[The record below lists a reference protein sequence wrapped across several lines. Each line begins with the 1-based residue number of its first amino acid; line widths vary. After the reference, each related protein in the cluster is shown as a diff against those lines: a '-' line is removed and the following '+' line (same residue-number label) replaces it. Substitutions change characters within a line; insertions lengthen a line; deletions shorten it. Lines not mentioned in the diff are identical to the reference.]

1 MLNTSLME
9 TKPPHSKLSVFSWC
23 MYDFANSSFTT
34 LVVTFIYAAYFTKEI
49 AADELTGTSLWSRS
63 LSVTAVAAALLAPPL
78 GALADR
84 GGYRKLLLF
93 VSTVVAVLAS
103 VLLYTAE
110 PGEVVKALLCF
121 TLANIA
127 FEMGTVFYNAFLPDI
142 TAPDRIGRTSGFGWS
157 LGYLGGLA
165 AMGLAT
171 VALVQP
177 TFLDGFAFAAE
188 PWFGFS
194 RENGENF
201 RATTLLVAGW
211 FAVFSL
217 PIFLWVKEDKSA
229 ITREPGLLAASFR
242 QLLGTFREVKRYRQI
257 VRFLVARLFY
267 NDGLVTIFAFGGV
280 YAVGT
285 FGFSLEE
292 LATFGIVLNVAA
304 GIGAFALG
312 FLDDYLGSKR
322 TIQISLWG
330 LILAATAAVLT
341 HERWVFWMA
350 ATLVGIC
357 AGPNQ
362 AASRSL
368 LGRFV
373 PPSKENEFYGLFAF
387 SGKATAFLGPLLLGE
402 LTRIFSTQRVGMA
415 VVLIFF
421 AVGLSLLVSV
431 DEKAGILMAGRD
443 PVDG

>member
-1 MLNTSLME
+1 MHVRFRQFVL
-9 TKPPHSKLSVFSWC
+9 
-23 MYDFANSSFTT
+23 YDPGGH
-34 LVVTFIYAAYFTKEI
+34 VHYAAYFTKEM
-49 AADELTGTSLWSRS
+49 AVDEVTGTSLWSRS
-63 LSVTAVAAALLAPPL
+63 LAVTALVAALLAPPL

-93 VSTVVAVLAS
+93 LSTAVAVVSS

-110 PGEVVKALLCF
+110 PGQVVRALLFF

-142 TAPDRIGRTSGFGWS
+142 ADPGRIGRTSGFGWS
-157 LGYLGGLA
+157 LGYLGGLS
-165 AMGLAT
+165 AMALAM

-177 TFLDGFAFAAE
+177 AE

-211 FAVFSL
+211 FGVFSL

-229 ITREPGLLAASFR
+229 ITREKGVLAASFR
-242 QLLGTFREVKRYRQI
+242 QLLGTLREVRRYEQI
-257 VRFLVARLFY
+257 VRFLVARLLY

-292 LATFGIVLNVAA
+292 LAIFGIVLNVAA
-304 GIGAFALG
+304 GTGAFALG

-322 TIQISLWG
+322 TIQISLAG

-341 HERWVFWMA
+341 HERSVFWMA

-373 PPSKENEFYGLFAF
+373 PPNKENEFFGLFAF

-402 LTRIFSTQRVGMA
+402 LTRIFSTQRVGMG
-415 VVLIFF
+415 VVIVFF
-421 AVGLSLLVSV
+421 VLGLSLLASV
-431 DEKAGILMAGRD
+431 DEEAGILMAGRD
-443 PVDG
+443 SMEG

>member
-1 MLNTSLME
+1 MATN
-9 TKPPHSKLSVFSWC
+9 PPHSKLSVFSWC

-34 LVVTFIYAAYFTKEI
+34 LVVTFIYAAYFTKEM
-49 AADELTGTSLWSRS
+49 AVDEITGTSLWSRS

-110 PGEVVKALLCF
+110 PDQVVKALLFF

-142 TAPDRIGRTSGFGWS
+142 APPNRIGRTSGFGWS
-157 LGYLGGLA
+157 LGYVGGLS
-165 AMGLAT
+165 AMGLAM
-171 VALVQP
+171 VALVEP
-177 TFLDGFAFAAE
+177 TE

-211 FAVFSL
+211 FALFSL

-229 ITREPGLLAASFR
+229 ITRKGGILAASFR
-242 QLLGTFREVKRYRQI
+242 QLVGTFREVKQYKQI

-285 FGFSLEE
+285 FGFSLHEV
-292 LATFGIVLNVAA
+292 TVFGIVLNVAA

-330 LILAATAAVLT
+330 LIVAAVVAVLT

-350 ATLVGIC
+350 AALVGIC

-402 LTRIFSTQRVGMA
+402 LTRIFSTQRAGMA
-415 VVLIFF
+415 VVLLFF
-421 AVGLSLLVSV
+421 ALGLSLLASV
-431 DEKAGILMAGRD
+431 DEEAGILMAGRD
-443 PVDG
+443 PVGG

>member
-1 MLNTSLME
+1 MTTNS
-9 TKPPHSKLSVFSWC
+9 PHSKLSVFSWC

-34 LVVTFIYAAYFTKEI
+34 LVVTFIYAAYFIKEM
-49 AADELTGTSLWSRS
+49 AADEITGTSLWSRA
-63 LSVTAVAAALLAPPL
+63 LTVTALVAALLAPPL

-93 VSTVVAVLAS
+93 LSTVVAVVAS

-110 PGEVVKALLCF
+110 PGQVVKALFFF

-142 TAPDRIGRTSGFGWS
+142 ADPERIGRTSGFGWS
-157 LGYLGGLA
+157 LGYLGGLS
-165 AMGLAT
+165 AMALAM

-177 TFLDGFAFAAE
+177 EE

-201 RATTLLVAGW
+201 RAMTLLVAGW

-217 PIFLWVKEDKSA
+217 PIFFWVKEDKSA
-229 ITREPGLLAASFR
+229 VTRERGILAASFR
-242 QLLGTFREVKRYRQI
+242 QLLGTFREVRRYEQI
-257 VRFLVARLFY
+257 VKFLLARLFY

-285 FGFSLEE
+285 FGFSFEE
-292 LATFGIVLNVAA
+292 LMIFGIVINVAA

-312 FLDDYLGSKR
+312 FLDDYVGSKR

-330 LILAATAAVLT
+330 LILAAMAAVLT

-350 ATLVGIC
+350 STLVGTC
-357 AGPNQ
+357 AGANQ
-362 AASRSL
+362 SASRSL

-415 VVLIFF
+415 VVVLFF
-421 AVGLSLLVSV
+421 VLGLSLLASV
-431 DEKAGILMAGRD
+431 DEEAGILMAGRGSA
-443 PVDG
+443 DG

>member
-1 MLNTSLME
+1 MATNPTRG
-9 TKPPHSKLSVFSWC
+9 KLSVFSWC

-34 LVVTFIYAAYFTKEI
+34 LVVTFIYAAYFTKEM
-49 AADELTGTSLWSRS
+49 AVDEITGTSLWSRS
-63 LSVTAVAAALLAPPL
+63 LTVTALVAAVLAPPL

-93 VSTVVAVLAS
+93 LSTAVAVVAS

-110 PGEVVKALLCF
+110 PGQVVKALLCF

-142 TAPDRIGRTSGFGWS
+142 ADPERIGRTSGFGWS
-157 LGYLGGLA
+157 LGYLGGLS
-165 AMGLAT
+165 AMALAM

-177 TFLDGFAFAAE
+177 TE
-188 PWFGFS
+188 PWLGFS

-229 ITREPGLLAASFR
+229 ITRGRGVLAASFH
-242 QLLGTFREVKRYRQI
+242 QLLGTFREVKRYEQI
-257 VRFLVARLFY
+257 VRFLLARLFY

-292 LATFGIVLNVAA
+292 LTIFGIVLNVAA

-330 LILAATAAVLT
+330 LILASTAAVLT

-373 PPSKENEFYGLFAF
+373 PPNKENEFYGLFAF

-402 LTRIFSTQRVGMA
+402 LTRIFSTQRLGMA
-415 VVLIFF
+415 VVVLFF
-421 AVGLSLLVSV
+421 ALGLSLLVSV
-431 DEKAGILMAGRD
+431 DEEAGILMAGRA
-443 PVDG
+443 PVDR

>member
-1 MLNTSLME
+1 MATNPT
-9 TKPPHSKLSVFSWC
+9 HSKLSVFSWC

-34 LVVTFIYAAYFTKEI
+34 LVVTFIYAAYFTKEM
-49 AADELTGTSLWSRS
+49 AVDEVTGTSLWSRS
-63 LSVTAVAAALLAPPL
+63 LAVTAVVAALLAPPL

-93 VSTVVAVLAS
+93 LSTAVAVVSS

-110 PGEVVKALLCF
+110 PGQVVRALLFF

-142 TAPDRIGRTSGFGWS
+142 ADPGRIGRTSGFGWS
-157 LGYLGGLA
+157 LGYLGGLS
-165 AMGLAT
+165 AMALAW
-171 VALVQP
+171 VALVEP
-177 TFLDGFAFAAE
+177 TE

-194 RENGENF
+194 RDNGENF

-211 FAVFSL
+211 FGVFSL

-229 ITREPGLLAASFR
+229 ITRGKGILAASFR
-242 QLLGTFREVKRYRQI
+242 QLLGTFREVKRYEQV
-257 VRFLVARLFY
+257 VRFLVARLLY

-292 LATFGIVLNVAA
+292 VTIFGIVLNVAA
-304 GIGAFALG
+304 GIGAFSLG

-322 TIQISLWG
+322 TIQISLVG

-341 HERWVFWMA
+341 HERSVFWMA

-373 PPSKENEFYGLFAF
+373 PPNKENEFFGLFAF

-402 LTRIFSTQRVGMA
+402 LTRIFSTQRVGMG
-415 VVLIFF
+415 VVLLFF
-421 AVGLSLLVSV
+421 VLGLSLLASV
-431 DEKAGILMAGRD
+431 DEEAGILMAGRES
-443 PVDG
+443 VEG

>member
-1 MLNTSLME
+1 MATNPTRG
-9 TKPPHSKLSVFSWC
+9 KLSVFSWY

-34 LVVTFIYAAYFTKEI
+34 LVVTFIYAAYFTKEM
-49 AADELTGTSLWSRS
+49 AVDEITGTSLWSRS
-63 LSVTAVAAALLAPPL
+63 LTVTALVAALLAPPL

-93 VSTVVAVLAS
+93 LSTAVAVVAS

-110 PGEVVKALLCF
+110 PGQVVKALLCF

-142 TAPDRIGRTSGFGWS
+142 ADPERIGRTSGFGWS
-157 LGYLGGLA
+157 LGYLGGLS
-165 AMGLAT
+165 AMALAM

-177 TFLDGFAFAAE
+177 TE

-229 ITREPGLLAASFR
+229 ITRGRGVLAASFH
-242 QLLGTFREVKRYRQI
+242 QLLGTFREVKRYEQI
-257 VRFLVARLFY
+257 VRFLLARLFY

-292 LATFGIVLNVAA
+292 LTIFGIVLNVAA

-373 PPSKENEFYGLFAF
+373 PPNKENEFYGLFAF

-402 LTRIFSTQRVGMA
+402 LTRIFSTQRLGMA
-415 VVLIFF
+415 VVVLFF
-421 AVGLSLLVSV
+421 ALGLSLLVSV
-431 DEKAGILMAGRD
+431 DEEAGILMAGRA
-443 PVDG
+443 PVDR

>member
-1 MLNTSLME
+1 
-9 TKPPHSKLSVFSWC
+9 

-34 LVVTFIYAAYFTKEI
+34 LVVTFFYAAYFTKEM
-49 AADELTGTSLWSRS
+49 AVDEVTGTSLWSRS
-63 LSVTAVAAALLAPPL
+63 LTVTALAAALLSPPL

-84 GGYRKLLLF
+84 GGFRKLLLF

-110 PGEVVKALLCF
+110 PGQVVKALLCF

-142 TAPDRIGRTSGFGWS
+142 ADPERIGRTSGFGWS
-157 LGYLGGLA
+157 LGYLGGLS
-165 AMGLAT
+165 AMALAM

-177 TFLDGFAFAAE
+177 TE

-229 ITREPGLLAASFR
+229 ITRGQGILAASFR
-242 QLLGTFREVKRYRQI
+242 QLAGTFREVRRYEQI
-257 VRFLVARLFY
+257 VKFLVARLFY

-292 LATFGIVLNVAA
+292 LGIFGIVLNVAA

-415 VVLIFF
+415 VVVLFF
-421 AVGLSLLVSV
+421 ALGLSLLASV
-431 DEKAGILMAGRD
+431 DEEAGIVMAGRG
-443 PVDG
+443 PADG

>member
-1 MLNTSLME
+1 MA
-9 TKPPHSKLSVFSWC
+9 TKPTHGKLSVFSWC

-34 LVVTFIYAAYFTKEI
+34 LVVTFIYAAYFTKEM
-49 AADELTGTSLWSRS
+49 AVDEVTGTSLWSRS
-63 LSVTAVAAALLAPPL
+63 LVVTALVAALLAPPL
-78 GALADR
+78 GALADL

-93 VSTVVAVLAS
+93 LSTAVAVVSS

-110 PGEVVKALLCF
+110 PGQVVRALLFF

-142 TAPDRIGRTSGFGWS
+142 ADPGRIGRTSGFGWS
-157 LGYLGGLA
+157 LGYLGGLS
-165 AMGLAT
+165 AMALAW
-171 VALVQP
+171 VALVEP
-177 TFLDGFAFAAE
+177 TE

-194 RENGENF
+194 RDNGENF

-211 FAVFSL
+211 FGVFSL

-229 ITREPGLLAASFR
+229 ITREKGILAASFR
-242 QLLGTFREVKRYRQI
+242 QLLGTFREVKRYEQV
-257 VRFLVARLFY
+257 VRFLVARLLY

-285 FGFSLEE
+285 FGFSLVEV
-292 LATFGIVLNVAA
+292 TIFGIVLSVAA

-322 TIQISLWG
+322 TIQISLVG

-341 HERWVFWMA
+341 HERSVFWMA

-373 PPSKENEFYGLFAF
+373 PPNKENEFFGLFAF

-402 LTRIFSTQRVGMA
+402 LTRIFSTQRVGMG
-415 VVLIFF
+415 VVIVFF
-421 AVGLSLLVSV
+421 VLGLSLLASV
-431 DEKAGILMAGRD
+431 DEEAGILMAGRD
-443 PVDG
+443 SMEE

>member
-1 MLNTSLME
+1 MATN
-9 TKPPHSKLSVFSWC
+9 PPHSKLSVFSWC

-34 LVVTFIYAAYFTKEI
+34 LVVTFIYAAYFTKEM
-49 AADELTGTSLWSRS
+49 AVDEITGTSLWSRS

-110 PGEVVKALLCF
+110 PDQVVKALLFF

-142 TAPDRIGRTSGFGWS
+142 APPNRIGRTSGFGWS
-157 LGYLGGLA
+157 LGYVGGLS
-165 AMGLAT
+165 AMGLAM
-171 VALVQP
+171 VALVEP
-177 TFLDGFAFAAE
+177 TE

-211 FAVFSL
+211 FALFSL

-229 ITREPGLLAASFR
+229 ITRKGGILAASFR
-242 QLLGTFREVKRYRQI
+242 QLVGTFREVKQYKQI

-285 FGFSLEE
+285 FGFSLHEV
-292 LATFGIVLNVAA
+292 TVFGIVLNVAA

-330 LILAATAAVLT
+330 LIVAAVVAVLT

-350 ATLVGIC
+350 AALVGIC

-373 PPSKENEFYGLFAF
+373 PPSKENEFYGF
-387 SGKATAFLGPLLLGE
+387 SPFPEKPPPSLVPYSWGSSRGSSRLSA
-402 LTRIFSTQRVGMA
+402 RVWRWCYFSSRWVYHCWHRWMKRPA
-415 VVLIFF
+415 
-421 AVGLSLLVSV
+421 S
-431 DEKAGILMAGRD
+431 
-443 PVDG
+443 

>member
-1 MLNTSLME
+1 MR
-9 TKPPHSKLSVFSWC
+9 LS
-23 MYDFANSSFTT
+23 A
-34 LVVTFIYAAYFTKEI
+34 LV
-49 AADELTGTSLWSRS
+49 
-63 LSVTAVAAALLAPPL
+63 AALLAPPL

-93 VSTVVAVLAS
+93 LSTAVAVVAS

-110 PGEVVKALLCF
+110 PGQVIKALFFF

-142 TAPDRIGRTSGFGWS
+142 VDPERIGRTSGFGWA
-157 LGYLGGLA
+157 LGYLGGLS
-165 AMGLAT
+165 AMALAMA
-171 VALVQP
+171 ALVQP
-177 TFLDGFAFAAE
+177 E
-188 PWFGFS
+188 IPWFGFS
-194 RENGENF
+194 RESGENF

-217 PIFLWVKEDKSA
+217 PIFFWVKEDKSA
-229 ITREPGLLAASFR
+229 VTRERGILAASFR
-242 QLLGTFREVKRYRQI
+242 QLVGTFQEVRRYEQI
-257 VRFLVARLFY
+257 VKLLLARLFY

-285 FGFSLEE
+285 FGFSFEE
-292 LATFGIVLNVAA
+292 LTIFGIVINVAA

-322 TIQISLWG
+322 TIQISLCG
-330 LILAATAAVLT
+330 LILAATVAVLT
-341 HERWVFWMA
+341 HERSVFWAA

-362 AASRSL
+362 SASRSL

-373 PPSKENEFYGLFAF
+373 PPSKESEFYGLFAF

-415 VVLIFF
+415 VVLVFF
-421 AVGLSLLVSV
+421 VLGLALLASV
-431 DEKAGILMAGRD
+431 DEEAGILTAGRD
-443 PVDG
+443 RVYE

>member
-1 MLNTSLME
+1 MA
-9 TKPPHSKLSVFSWC
+9 V
-23 MYDFANSSFTT
+23 
-34 LVVTFIYAAYFTKEI
+34 
-49 AADELTGTSLWSRS
+49 DEVTGTSLWSRS
-63 LSVTAVAAALLAPPL
+63 LAVTALVAALLAPPL

-93 VSTVVAVLAS
+93 LSTAVAVVSS

-110 PGEVVKALLCF
+110 PGQVVRALLFF

-142 TAPDRIGRTSGFGWS
+142 ADPGRIGRTSGFGWS
-157 LGYLGGLA
+157 LGYLGGLS
-165 AMGLAT
+165 AMALAM

-177 TFLDGFAFAAE
+177 AE

-211 FAVFSL
+211 FGVFSL

-229 ITREPGLLAASFR
+229 ITREKGVLAASFR
-242 QLLGTFREVKRYRQI
+242 QLLGTLREVRRYEQI
-257 VRFLVARLFY
+257 VRFLVARLLY

-292 LATFGIVLNVAA
+292 LAIFGIVLNVAA
-304 GIGAFALG
+304 GTGAFALG

-322 TIQISLWG
+322 TIQISLAG

-341 HERWVFWMA
+341 HERSVFWMA

-373 PPSKENEFYGLFAF
+373 PPNKENEFFGLFAF

-402 LTRIFSTQRVGMA
+402 LTRIFSTQRVGMG
-415 VVLIFF
+415 VVIVFF
-421 AVGLSLLVSV
+421 VLGLSLLASV
-431 DEKAGILMAGRD
+431 DEEAGILMAGRD
-443 PVDG
+443 SMEG

>member
-1 MLNTSLME
+1 MATNPS
-9 TKPPHSKLSVFSWC
+9 HSKLSVFSWC

-34 LVVTFIYAAYFTKEI
+34 LVVTFIYAAYFTKEM
-49 AADELTGTSLWSRS
+49 AADEITGTSLWSRS
-63 LSVTAVAAALLAPPL
+63 LSVTALAAALLAPPL

-84 GGYRKLLLF
+84 GGYRKVLLF

-110 PGEVVKALLCF
+110 PGQVVKALLFF

-142 TAPDRIGRTSGFGWS
+142 AAPNRIGRTSGFGWS
-157 LGYLGGLA
+157 LGYVGGLL
-165 AMGLAT
+165 AMGLAMM
-171 VALVQP
+171 ALVQP
-177 TFLDGFAFAAE
+177 TE
-188 PWFGFS
+188 PWFGLS

-211 FAVFSL
+211 FALFSL

-229 ITREPGLLAASFR
+229 ITREGGILAASFR
-242 QLLGTFREVKRYRQI
+242 QLVGTFRDVKQYKQI

-292 LATFGIVLNVAA
+292 LTVFGIVLNLAA
-304 GIGAFALG
+304 GAGAFALG

-330 LILAATAAVLT
+330 LILAATAAVFT

-373 PPSKENEFYGLFAF
+373 PPNKENEFYGLFAF

-415 VVLIFF
+415 VVLLFF
-421 AVGLSLLVSV
+421 ALGLSLLASV
-431 DEKAGILMAGRD
+431 DEDAGILMAGRD
-443 PVDG
+443 SIED